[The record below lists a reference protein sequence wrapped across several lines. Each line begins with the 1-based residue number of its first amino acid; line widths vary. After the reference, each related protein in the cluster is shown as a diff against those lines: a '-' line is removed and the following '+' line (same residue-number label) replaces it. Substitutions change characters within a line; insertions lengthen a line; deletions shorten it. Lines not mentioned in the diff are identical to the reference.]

1 MPIQPDLSSH
11 TLSANAT
18 PTPCIITPALL
29 KQHSITPD
37 EYKRVEQ
44 HLGRTPSLTE
54 LGIFSV
60 MWSEHCSYKSSR
72 VHLKRLPTMGSRTT
86 GPGSVVQGPGENAG
100 IIDVGDGWACAFK
113 IESHNHPSYIEP
125 YQGAATGVG
134 GILRDI
140 FTMGARPLAIM
151 DSLRFGPLAP
161 PEPATK
167 PGAPS
172 SPTVSSSEKMGSE
185 APPNLIDTT
194 DYAKNHQVANGVV
207 HGVAGYGNCFGVPNL
222 GGETRF
228 EPCYSGN
235 PLLNAF
241 ALGLVRKDEIFY
253 AKATGVGNPVFY
265 VGATTG
271 RDGIHGATMASEEFT
286 EGSEQKRPNVQMG
299 DPFLEKLLLE
309 ACLEAMKT
317 GAVLGI
323 QDMGAAGLTCST
335 CEMGARGEL
344 GVSIELDLVPQR
356 ETGMTS
362 YEIMLSESQERML
375 LVAQKGREQEVLD
388 VFAKWGLDC
397 AEVGVVTADD
407 IMRVTHHGELVAEIP
422 NKALTDNAP
431 VYNRPVGVWQ
441 APVPKDPPAWVLEEL
456 KKPRDYTADL
466 LKLLASP
473 NICDKR
479 YIYEQYDSM
488 VQTNTVQG
496 PGFEAGIIRIK
507 GTGAAHPSKP
517 TTSEIHRQASN
528 PVILSEAEEFQYFAG
543 VNEQTEDH
551 PSPPNPVIPTEGAAE
566 VEGFASLE
574 PFPDLSSRPERSAV
588 EGPDSPVRTTLDP
601 IAAEHSI
608 AGKLLNL
615 IAGSTPQGEATLATG
630 NEDATNP
637 VLAPDETHEPG
648 AASVGAAGSS
658 PLNSNTTNRGFTP
671 GPFTGSAP
679 GSSSTASKPKPGAPP
694 SPTASPSERVG
705 NRAAARSSF
714 SEATPKPERGIAM
727 ALAGNGRWCYLDP
740 KLGAMHA
747 VAEAARKVACTGAT
761 PVAATNC
768 LNFGNPE
775 KPEIMAQL
783 SAAIDGIAEACTALG
798 TPITGGNVSLY
809 NETRGEGIYPTPVIG
824 VVGLLDDVTKAVPNS
839 FQQIGDAVL
848 VVIDELMFPWFRPK
862 QQFGSTEF
870 ASTLLDTMWGEPPAF
885 EKTFAAAMIERLSD
899 VIRRGLIHS
908 ASDIGS
914 GGLGVALCRASLPR
928 EIGTTVKAYWDT
940 QPAES
945 AWERTSPLNY
955 FDETPALLLTCAEED
970 VQTVTSVFSALPQMT
985 RCVRIG
991 TTVGDSVRLQTS
1003 SWDSG
1008 EVPIAD
1014 LRAAYSNTLESQLA
1028 AEVVTA

>member
-1 MPIQPDLSSH
+1 MPNQLVQQPK
-11 TLSANAT
+11 TVPT
-18 PTPCIITPALL
+18 PTTITPALL
-29 KQHSITPD
+29 KTHSITAD
-37 EYKRVEQ
+37 EYKSIESK
-44 HLGRTPSLTE
+44 LGRTPSLTE

-72 VHLKRLPTMGSRTT
+72 VHLKRLPTKGERTS

-140 FTMGARPLAIM
+140 FTMNARPLAVM
-151 DSLRFGPLAP
+151 DSLRFGPLDEG
-161 PEPATK
+161 EPDA
-167 PGAPS
+167 A
-172 SPTVSSSEKMGSE
+172 
-185 APPNLIDTT
+185 LR
-194 DYAKNHQVANGVV
+194 AKNHQIARGVV

-241 ALGLVRKDEIFY
+241 ALGLVKIDEIFY
-253 AKATGVGNPVFY
+253 AKATGVGNPVIY
-265 VGATTG
+265 VGAKTG

-309 ACLEAMKT
+309 ACLEAMAT

-356 ETGMTS
+356 ETGMSS

-375 LVAQKGREQEVLD
+375 LVADKGREGEVLE
-388 VFAKWGLDC
+388 VFKKWGLD
-397 AEVGVVTADD
+397 ASIVGIVTADD
-407 IMRVTHHGELVAEIP
+407 VMRVHHHGELVAEIP
-422 NKALTDNAP
+422 NKALTDEAP
-431 VYNRPVGVWQ
+431 VYRRPVGTWS

-466 LKLLASP
+466 KKLLASA

-479 YIYEQYDSM
+479 WVFEQYDSM

-496 PGFEAGIIRIK
+496 PGGEAGVMRIK
-507 GTGAAHPSKP
+507 GTGHPAMH
-517 TTSEIHRQASN
+517 TSPSLDTMM
-528 PVILSEAEEFQYFAG
+528 PGVI
-543 VNEQTEDH
+543 
-551 PSPPNPVIPTEGAAE
+551 
-566 VEGFASLE
+566 GFA
-574 PFPDLSSRPERSAV
+574 PFGEEKSDVIE
-588 EGPDSPVRTTLDP
+588 
-601 IAAEHSI
+601 AA
-608 AGKLLNL
+608 
-615 IAGSTPQGEATLATG
+615 
-630 NEDATNP
+630 
-637 VLAPDETHEPG
+637 
-648 AASVGAAGSS
+648 
-658 PLNSNTTNRGFTP
+658 
-671 GPFTGSAP
+671 
-679 GSSSTASKPKPGAPP
+679 
-694 SPTASPSERVG
+694 
-705 NRAAARSSF
+705 
-714 SEATPKPERGIAM
+714 KPERGLAM

-798 TPITGGNVSLY
+798 TPVTGGNVSLY
-809 NETRGEGIYPTPVIG
+809 NETKGEGIYPTPVLG
-824 VVGLLDDVTKAVPNS
+824 VVGIIDDVSKAVPS
-839 FQQIGDAVL
+839 GFQRAGETILLIGEGLGAQIAPVVL
-848 VVIDELMFPWFRPK
+848 VE
-862 QQFGSTEF
+862 FGSSEF
-870 ASTLLDTMWGEPPAF
+870 AKANLGSTWGEPPYLL
-885 EKTFAAAMIERLSD
+885 IEGHAQLNQCLARLSAEA
-899 VIRRGLIHS
+899 LITS
-908 ASDIGS
+908 ASDVS
-914 GGLGVALCRASLPR
+914 DGGIAVALARAGFHHSIGAQV
-928 EIGTTVKAYWDT
+928 EIIPTAEAPTVCALFGEAPYAIVTCSSENAEIVKEIAFSFEDLNVFAIGKTTERGLQLKVS
-940 QPAES
+940 PGISAEL
-945 AWERTSPLNY
+945 AGIELNC
-955 FDETPALLLTCAEED
+955 TLAE
-970 VQTVTSVFSALPQMT
+970 LK
-985 RCVRIG
+985 
-991 TTVGDSVRLQTS
+991 
-1003 SWDSG
+1003 
-1008 EVPIAD
+1008 
-1014 LRAAYSNTLESQLA
+1014 AAYSGALESQLA
-1028 AEVVTA
+1028 IEVIG